1 METRT
6 NKEIIELL
14 FNKTVKN
21 CPFCGTDPDILVNV
35 VSGAVHYPGAVYYL
49 NVAVRCNECE
59 IEKSDMIDA
68 KSSLSAVL
76 ELTNDV
82 LDMWNERAE

>member
-6 NKEIIELL
+6 NKEIIDLL

-35 VSGAVHYPGAVYYL
+35 VSGAVYYL
-49 NVAVRCNECE
+49 KVAVRCNECE